1 MNLTLPDNL
10 PRPTE
15 LLLYRY
21 RLPMRQK
28 FEHATASRD
37 VNEGLLVRLRLAD
50 GSEGLGEGLPR
61 PYVTGETIGSA
72 VDIIRQ
78 EYAARLAGPSPLA
91 AGPVEGSAMG
101 VWHNA
106 AWCACELAYLDA
118 CARSVRRPLA
128 EFLGQALGRPV
139 QRHIVP
145 RVAGVIGSNGP
156 EHVASQVFRMRLF
169 GLRDFKLK
177 IGLAND
183 RALLRAAFRRLKPL
197 LARGAATLRVDV
209 NGVWSLDQT
218 VKACAWLK
226 NFKVAAL
233 EQPLRRGDEADLPLL
248 RQQSQ
253 VPLMLDESLID
264 LAGARRL
271 AADGAADYWNIR
283 ITKNGGLLQSLQLAD
298 LAAENHIGLM
308 LGALVGESGILS
320 AAARV
325 FLQLAPPVRFLENSY
340 GSFLLKRDLVLQRTR
355 FGYGGRIRPLAGNG
369 LGVELNE
376 SALADLTEEVARIPL
391 T

>member
-21 RLPMRQK
+21 RLPLRQR

-37 VNEGLLVRLRLAD
+37 VNEGILVRLRLAD

-72 VDIIRQ
+72 VDIIRH

-118 CARSVRRPLA
+118 CARSVRQPLA
-128 EFLGQALGRPV
+128 EFLGRALGRPV
-139 QRHIVP
+139 QRRIAP
-145 RVAGVIGSNGP
+145 RVAGVIGSSGP
-156 EHVASQVFRMRLF
+156 EHVASQIFRMRLF

-177 IGLAND
+177 IGLDND
-183 RALLRAAFRRLKPL
+183 RALLRAAYRRLKPL
-197 LARGAATLRVDV
+197 LARGTVTLRVDV
-209 NGVWSLDQT
+209 NGVWSLDQAL
-218 VKACAWLK
+218 KAAAWLK

-248 RQQSQ
+248 RQQAQ

-271 AADGAADYWNIR
+271 AATGAADYWNIR

-298 LAAENHIGLM
+298 LAAEHRIGLM

-355 FGYGGRIRPLAGNG
+355 FGYGGRIRPLAGHG
-369 LGVELNE
+369 LGVELNA
-376 SALADLTEEVARIPL
+376 SALADLTELVARIPL